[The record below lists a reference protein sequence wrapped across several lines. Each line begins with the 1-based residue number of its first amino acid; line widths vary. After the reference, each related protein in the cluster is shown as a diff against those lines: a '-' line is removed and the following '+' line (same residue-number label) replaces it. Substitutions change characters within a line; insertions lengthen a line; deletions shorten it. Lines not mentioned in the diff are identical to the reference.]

1 MCEWF
6 FMIAWDFVW
15 MLIKCDWVIGWNGI
29 YLHAIYIF
37 MFLWWAMTHHDQF
50 SLSVE
55 CIFFC
60 FIADNQLEP
69 PWSWDKSNCSL
80 ILIRQYQDKSLF
92 KRYYD
97 HYGCKRY
104 KMGWKYVPEIWEYVP
119 GGGRRDVRGMPLL
132 SLNLILYH
140 ISIDLGLLRKMTQV
154 TVVHWTHVIPCYTCH
169 WLNT

>member
-1 MCEWF
+1 MEFICIHFTYICFYDERWLI
-6 FMIAWDFVW
+6 MINLV
-15 MLIKCDWVIGWNGI
+15 
-29 YLHAIYIF
+29 
-37 MFLWWAMTHHDQF
+37 
-50 SLSVE
+50 SLLNAF
-55 CIFFC
+55 FFC

-69 PWSWDKSNCSL
+69 PWSWDKSNGSP
-80 ILIRQYQDKSLF
+80 IVIRQYQDKLLF

-97 HYGCKRY
+97 HYGCERY